1 MVRSIDDQHREWKR
15 HRWQKMNTTFLK
27 EECSKQLES
36 IKELPDDAFMWDVY
50 MGLTKSITLIQVS
63 LKFIAHNLISTYSV
77 ILNIFQMKK

>member
-50 MGLTKSITLIQVS
+50 MGLTESITLIQVS
-63 LKFIAHNLISTYSV
+63 LQFIAHNFIRTLFSY
-77 ILNIFQMKK
+77 F